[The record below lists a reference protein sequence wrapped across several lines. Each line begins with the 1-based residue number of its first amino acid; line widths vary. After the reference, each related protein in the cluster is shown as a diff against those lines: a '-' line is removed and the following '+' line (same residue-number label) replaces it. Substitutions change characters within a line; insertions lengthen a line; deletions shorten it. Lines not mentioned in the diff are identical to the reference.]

1 MCVYICVCV
10 ACIHTHTRIY
20 QICIEKQVFLY
31 SHWHIYMVAWEY
43 LGNTVQK
50 HPKGTAGRSCNLLKQ
65 QKGKSEARKG
75 ITDDGIQL
83 FTSLFL
89 QNRVYILTTEGQI
102 SRCLIKLIIS
112 VKTFQ

>member
-1 MCVYICVCV
+1 M
-10 ACIHTHTRIY
+10 
-20 QICIEKQVFLY
+20 ELQVDPVIFWN
-31 SHWHIYMVAWEY
+31 SE
-43 LGNTVQK
+43 
-50 HPKGTAGRSCNLLKQ
+50 RE
-65 QKGKSEARKG
+65 KSEARKE

-112 VKTFQ
+112 VKTFQWN